1 MPRKNSA
8 PPETSP
14 EAIQAEPAKVEPAK
28 VEPAKKERKKR
39 QPSKYALF
47 IKDNY
52 SKANELPVKERFKK
66 LAQMWKSN

>member
-1 MPRKNSA
+1 MPRKKKLKCEENSA
-8 PPETSP
+8 PP
-14 EAIQAEPAKVEPAK
+14 EPAKVEPAQ
-28 VEPAKKERKKR
+28 KERKKR

-52 SKANELPVKERFKK
+52 SKVKELPVKERFKK